1 MGFEEEDK
9 SSPTEWGNSLES
21 LQWGWGKVSITETTP
36 LSVLL
41 GWAVSGREQTSCCIA
56 DEEDMQRGRQRSDSH
71 GVSGS
76 EPGHFPPRP
85 EANHHNASAFFALFT
100 KVALHIS
107 TKPQTYLRVLPEV
120 RACRERGGAIDKRRK
135 RYNRIIT
142 QDTSLKGTAVG
153 GPIWALHQQAHTSI
167 ATATGSQRTQIV
179 AGKDGCI
186 SSQSTLCPVH
196 FLSDTTCCKSIPMPA
211 IFFYSSRFVL
221 CLAVHQCL
229 CFPPS
234 FVFCGDVASCGR
246 RWLTIVVLQG
256 QIITSSQ

>member
-1 MGFEEEDK
+1 MGCQEVNLATSRRALK
-9 SSPTEWGNSLES
+9 R
-21 LQWGWGKVSITETTP
+21 TTTMHLRFCP
-36 LSVLL
+36 VY
-41 GWAVSGREQTSCCIA
+41 E
-56 DEEDMQRGRQRSDSH
+56 
-71 GVSGS
+71 
-76 EPGHFPPRP
+76 
-85 EANHHNASAFFALFT
+85 
-100 KVALHIS
+100 VALHIS

-234 FVFCGDVASCGR
+234 FVFCDDVASCGR